1 MQILYTLIV
10 TGYAKAPQGTSMYEM
25 YKHAGIVLE
34 VDLTEHKIVNAEFT
48 FITELTQNFFRKL
61 LIGYC
66 LADGIEPLIERIQ
79 NYYFAPSQQ
88 AIIVALQAAIQRYWD
103 NVNQKIT

>member
-1 MQILYTLIV
+1 MQILNTVIV

-34 VDLTEHKIVNAEFT
+34 ADLTEHKIVNAEFT

-103 NVNQKIT
+103 NVNQKNT

>member
-1 MQILYTLIV
+1 MQILNTVIV

-48 FITELTQNFFRKL
+48 FITELTQNFSGSCL
-61 LIGYC
+61 L
-66 LADGIEPLIERIQ
+66 
-79 NYYFAPSQQ
+79 
-88 AIIVALQAAIQRYWD
+88 VTALQMELNLLL
-103 NVNQKIT
+103 NVFKIIILLHLNRRLS